1 MTNAKGYGDT
11 GKFAKTWQTL
21 MGKKCGRGLPESD
34 IGGRWNFRKVYMLS
48 LAYEKKESLGQEM
61 VNSGQKGYR
70 MLTREWKRKER

>member
-1 MTNAKGYGDT
+1 M
-11 GKFAKTWQTL
+11 
-21 MGKKCGRGLPESD
+21 RGSLPGSD